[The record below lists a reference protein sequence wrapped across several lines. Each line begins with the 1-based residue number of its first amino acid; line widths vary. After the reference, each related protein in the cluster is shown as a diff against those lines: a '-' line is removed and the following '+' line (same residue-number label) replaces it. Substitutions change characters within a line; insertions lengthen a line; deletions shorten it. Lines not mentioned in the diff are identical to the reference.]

1 MRTILIGLLAA
12 SSLAVAAAPAFA
24 DSGVKVG
31 TLTCE
36 VGSGWGFVIGSSRPL
51 RCNFSG
57 NGFPSRFTG
66 SMSKFGVDIGYVHS
80 GTIVWGVFAPT
91 SHLSP
96 RDLAGH
102 YGGVTAS
109 ATVGVGLGANALV
122 GGNGHTVSLQPISI
136 SGSTGLNVGAGI
148 GALDLR
154 FIPPGGPMHHRHH
167 DW

>member
-1 MRTILIGLLAA
+1 MRTPLVGLLTA
-12 SSLAVAAAPAFA
+12 SSLAFAAAPALA
-24 DSGVKVG
+24 ASGVKVG

-36 VGSGWGFVIGSSRPL
+36 VGSGWGYIIGSSRPL

-57 NGFPSRFTG
+57 GEFPARYTG

-80 GTIVWGVFAPT
+80 GTIVWGVLAPT

-96 RDLAGH
+96 ADLSGH

-109 ATVGVGLGANALV
+109 ATVGVGLGANALI

-148 GALDLR
+148 GALDLH
-154 FIPPGGPMHHRHH
+154 FVPPDRAWRRHR
-167 DW
+167 DY